1 MTTGPDS
8 LLTALCGNEPDL
20 QRPSGYPD
28 KMIRMHGVKKVEAL
42 KKLGFLKVAP
52 CAAFTE
58 CPEPGCFCCSV
69 AVEEKNGNLY
79 ALCSDRA
86 DIARIPIKPEDVQQ
100 SRVDFFAV
108 AATIANSFGLEFLNG
123 LKDEQIRVCY
133 LNGNE
138 LLLTPGAPVCVQIAD
153 RTAVLADCFRWTG
166 STFAFIKS
174 RVENLLP
181 AQKGKSETT
190 VEKYCRILRLFM
202 GLKQQEPG
210 VEARYRL
217 MAPKLNCSFSEV
229 KRLVQSAK
237 KKPAVLQSLGIAEEQ
252 KNYL

>member
-1 MTTGPDS
+1 MTTGPDA
-8 LLTALCGNEPDL
+8 LLTALWGNEADL

-28 KMIRMHGVKKVEAL
+28 KRIRMHGVKKAEAL
-42 KKLGFLKVAP
+42 RKLGFLKTAP
-52 CAAFTE
+52 CAVFTE
-58 CPEPGCFCCSV
+58 CPELGCFRCSV

-79 ALCSDRA
+79 ALCSDRE
-86 DIARIPIKPEDVQQ
+86 DIARIPIESEDVRQ

-108 AATIANSFGLEFLNG
+108 AATIAKSFGLEFLNG
-123 LKDEQIRVCY
+123 LKDGQIRICY
-133 LNGNE
+133 LNGYE
-138 LLLTPGAPVCVQIAD
+138 LFLTPGAPVCVQIAD

-202 GLKQQEPG
+202 GLKQQEAG
-210 VEARYRL
+210 VEARYKL

-229 KRLVQSAK
+229 KRLVLAAK
-237 KKPAVLQSLGIAEEQ
+237 NNSDVLQALCIAEWQ
-252 KNYL
+252 IKSL

>member
-1 MTTGPDS
+1 MTTGPDA
-8 LLTALCGNEPDL
+8 LLTALWSNEPDL

-28 KMIRMHGVKKVEAL
+28 KMIRMHGVKKAEAL
-42 KKLGFLKVAP
+42 RRLGFLKAAP
-52 CAAFTE
+52 CAGFTE
-58 CPEPGCFCCSV
+58 CPEPSCLCCIV
-69 AVEEKNGNLY
+69 AVEEKNGNLF
-79 ALCSDRA
+79 ALCSDRE

-108 AATIANSFGLEFLNG
+108 ATAIANSFGLEFLNG
-123 LKDEQIRVCY
+123 LKDGKIRVCY
-133 LNGNE
+133 LNGYE
-138 LLLTPGAPVCVQIAD
+138 LLLTPGVPVCVQIAD
-153 RTAVLADCFRWTG
+153 RAAVLADCFRWTG

-190 VEKYCRILRLFM
+190 VEKYCRILRFFM

-229 KRLVQSAK
+229 KRLVLAAK
-237 KKPAVLQSLGIAEEQ
+237 NNSDVLQALGIAEWQ
-252 KNYL
+252 IKSL